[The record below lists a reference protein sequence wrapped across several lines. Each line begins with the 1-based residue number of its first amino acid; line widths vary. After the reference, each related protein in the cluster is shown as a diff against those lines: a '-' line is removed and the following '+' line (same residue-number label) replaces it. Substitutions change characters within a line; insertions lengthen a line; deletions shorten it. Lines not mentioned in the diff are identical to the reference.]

1 MRVSS
6 VVRDQLAAR
15 FEVLLPH
22 LNERQQRLALATEAR
37 LLGHGGVRAVAE
49 MAGVSVTTVRK
60 GVFELEGGEDPLPP
74 ERARRRGGGR
84 KNAATQDPG
93 LVPALLALVEP
104 DERGDPMSPL
114 RWTTKSLR
122 HLAEELTQQGHRVSA
137 PTVGKLLVE
146 QGFSRQANVKTLEGK
161 QHPDR
166 DGQFRYLTEQV
177 KQYQTAGEP
186 VISVDTKK
194 KEQIGQLPNAGRE
207 WRPHGQPVQVEDH
220 SFFTGPEVE
229 QAIPYG
235 IYDLAADTGWVNV
248 GVDHDTSAFAV
259 ASIRRWWHARGRA
272 DYPHA
277 TRLLITA
284 DAGGSNS
291 YRYRAWKAELAD
303 LASETGLAITVCHF
317 PPGTSKWN
325 KIEHRLFSHITLNW
339 RGRPLTSHEVV
350 VNTIAATRTRTGLR
364 VHAELDTGSYPVGRS
379 VSKQRMAGLPLQSHP
394 VHSLWNYTLH
404 PAQPPTPNAA
414 PTTAEVSDHTQARLA
429 ALHMLADPRL
439 TGMTR
444 SDLAQL
450 AAALAP
456 AQAARAHQRYSEQR
470 GGRRRKATGNL
481 RRRPLLDDPARVLI
495 TIVYHRQVCSITLLS
510 QLLEVAQTSLGQA
523 INETQPLLED
533 HGHTIV
539 PTTLHFTSASALRE
553 FLHTGAQPART
564 NMAQLLSDPAL
575 TGMTRNQLQ
584 QMIQRL
590 SPQQAAHREKTRYQR
605 RGHPRLPGTRGGVF
619 RQKITDDERVL
630 ATVLYQRQ
638 LCTLDVLADLFDVS
652 RGCIG
657 NAVRKIEP
665 LLAQDGYTATRAT
678 TRFRTAPDLLASLTP
693 TDPDTHQTTK
703 RPC

>member
-1 MRVSS
+1 MGVSS

-22 LNERQQRLALATEAR
+22 LNERQARLALATEAR

-49 MAGVSVTTVRK
+49 VAGVSVTTVRK
-60 GVFELEGGEDPLPP
+60 GVFELERGEDPLPP
-74 ERARRRGGGR
+74 ERARRTGGGR
-84 KNAATQDPG
+84 KSAAAQDLG

-122 HLAEELTQQGHRVSA
+122 HLAEELTRQGHRVSA

-146 QGFSRQANVKTLEGK
+146 QGFSLQANVKTLEGK

-166 DGQFRYLTEQV
+166 DAQFRYLNEQV
-177 KQYQTAGEP
+177 KQYQAAGEP

-194 KEQIGQLPNAGRE
+194 KEQLGRLPNSGRE
-207 WRPHGQPVQVEDH
+207 WRPRGQPVQVEDH
-220 SFFTGPEVE
+220 SFFFTGPEVE

-235 IYDLAADTGWVNV
+235 IYDLVADAGWVNV

-259 ASIRRWWHARGRA
+259 ASIRRWWGARGRA

-379 VSKQRMAGLPLQSHP
+379 VSTQRMAALALEPHP
-394 VHSLWNYTLH
+394 VHGCWNYTLH
-404 PAQPPTPNAA
+404 PAQRPTPGAGPA
-414 PTTAEVSDHTQARLA
+414 TDEVSDPTQARST
-429 ALHMLADPRL
+429 ALQMLSDPRL
-439 TGMTR
+439 TGINR

-450 AAALAP
+450 TAALAP
-456 AQAARAHQRYSEQR
+456 AQAARAQQRYSEQR
-470 GGRRRKATGNL
+470 GGRRRRAKGNL
-481 RRRPLLDDPARVLI
+481 RGRPLLDDPARVLI
-495 TIVYHRQVCSITLLS
+495 TIVYHRQVCSMTVLS
-510 QLLEVAQTSLGQA
+510 ELLEVAGSSIGQA
-523 INETQPLLED
+523 INETQPLLEA
-533 HGHTIV
+533 HGHTIA
-539 PTTLHFTSASALRE
+539 PTTLRFTSASTLRE
-553 FLHTGAQPART
+553 FLHTGTEPART
-564 NMAQLLSDPAL
+564 SMTQLLSDPTL
-575 TGMTRNQLQ
+575 TGMTPSQLQ
-584 QMIQRL
+584 RMIQRL
-590 SPQQAAHREKTRYQR
+590 SPRQAAHRERARYQR
-605 RGHPRLPGTRGGVF
+605 RGHQRLPGTRAGVF

-638 LCTLDVLADLFDVS
+638 VECS
-652 RGCIG
+652 RF
-657 NAVRKIEP
+657 
-665 LLAQDGYTATRAT
+665 Y
-678 TRFRTAPDLLASLTP
+678 
-693 TDPDTHQTTK
+693 
-703 RPC
+703 